1 MPKVLFSWQA
11 NGWGRSA
18 PGEFRG
24 LPILDVAMA
33 AAEAMSVAAR
43 CYGVHNRVAFD
54 VSQQMLGAG
63 HSDAR
68 RAQEADPLKR

>member
-1 MPKVLFSWQA
+1 
-11 NGWGRSA
+11 
-18 PGEFRG
+18 
-24 LPILDVAMA
+24 MA